1 MDSARS
7 GVIVDK
13 ETLDLF
19 AHVSDALKGLAS
31 AVEQVEARLCLVEKL
46 YDGKLI
52 KEAMKDLGLE

>member
-13 ETLDLF
+13 ESLDLF
-19 AHVSDALKGLAS
+19 THVSDALKGLAS

-52 KEAMKDLGLE
+52 ADALKDLGLE

>member
-1 MDSARS
+1 MD
-7 GVIVDK
+7 DK
-13 ETLDLF
+13 TLELF

>member
-1 MDSARS
+1 M
-7 GVIVDK
+7 
-13 ETLDLF
+13 DLF

>member
-1 MDSARS
+1 MDSAKS

-13 ETLDLF
+13 ESLDLF
-19 AHVSDALKGLAS
+19 THVSDALKGLAS
-31 AVEQVEARLCLVEKL
+31 AVEQVEARLCLIEKL